1 MTRIIF
7 IFLLSILSTTLFAQE
22 KLKSFD
28 ISEFAHAFEIN
39 KDIIEGAGIKIL
51 ENRISKSQFLLL
63 GEQHYSPE
71 ISEFTNAILPKLK
84 QSNFKYFA
92 VEVGPNSTEKMITVI
107 KEQNSLFD
115 FNTNFYSNYKDIP
128 FPFFDGK
135 KDELFL
141 KTAINENFEIWGI
154 DQEFWSSH
162 LFLIDEIYN
171 LSDKKDLIK
180 PYYDTAKQFLIEEFK
195 KDQKNKNYPMCTNL
209 LESSIL
215 KSFFEKCKNEK
226 QNKIIADL
234 ITSWEIYA
242 FNETKKYSE
251 NNFTRMKYMKR
262 KFGENYRIAL
272 KTDSLPKVFVKM
284 GSMHIARGQNW
295 LGIYDLG
302 NMIKELSYF
311 NGTEST
317 SINCFARFSQD
328 KDGTIY
334 DYLDDEDGKAYQP
347 ILELAKKDKWVLIE
361 TKPILELVK
370 KKKIE
375 LNSDLKILISG
386 FDFILFTPIKTEVK
400 INYAE

>member
-1 MTRIIF
+1 MIKNIL
-7 IFLLSILSTTLFAQE
+7 ILLFSILSTTIFAQE
-22 KLKSFD
+22 KLKSSD
-28 ISEFAHAFEIN
+28 ISEFAHTFKIN
-39 KDIIEGAGIKIL
+39 DDNIVGLGANIL
-51 ENRISKSQFLLL
+51 ENKISESQFILL

-92 VEVGPNSTEKMITVI
+92 IEVGPNSTEKMITVI
-107 KEQNSLFD
+107 KEKKSLFD
-115 FNTNFYSNYKDIP
+115 FNTSFYSNYKDIP

-154 DQEFWSSH
+154 DQEFLSSQ

-171 LSDKKDLIK
+171 QSNEKSSLK
-180 PYYDTAKQFLIEEFK
+180 PLFDSAKQFVIQEFK
-195 KDQKNKNYPMCTNL
+195 KDKENKNYPMFSNL
-209 LESSIL
+209 LESNIV
-215 KSFFEKCKNEK
+215 KSLFEKCKNEK

-262 KFGENYRIAL
+262 KFGENYKIAL

-284 GSMHIARGQNW
+284 GSMHLARGKNW
-295 LGIYDLG
+295 LRIYDLG

-311 NGTEST
+311 NGTKST
-317 SINCFARFSQD
+317 SINCFARYSQD
-328 KDGTIY
+328 NDGTIY
-334 DYLDDEDGKAYQP
+334 DYLDDEDGKVYQP

-361 TKPILELVK
+361 TKPILELVN

>member
-92 VEVGPNSTEKMITVI
+92 LEVGPNSTEKMVTVI

-115 FNTNFYSNYKDIP
+115 FNTNFYSNYNDIP

-154 DQEFWSSH
+154 DQEFLSSQ

-171 LSDKKDLIK
+171 QSNEKSSLEPHFDSAKKFII
-180 PYYDTAKQFLIEEFK
+180 QEFK
-195 KDQKNKNYPMCTNL
+195 KDKENKNYSMFTKL
-209 LESSIL
+209 LESNIVT
-215 KSFFEKCKNEK
+215 SFFEKCQNEK

-234 ITSWEIYA
+234 ITSWKIYA
-242 FNETKKYSE
+242 FYETREFSE

-262 KFGENYRIAL
+262 KFGENYKIAL
-272 KTDSLPKVFVKM
+272 KKDSIPKIFIKM
-284 GSMHIARGQNW
+284 GSMHLARGKNW
-295 LGIYDLG
+295 FGIYDLG

>member
-1 MTRIIF
+1 MIKTIL
-7 IFLLSILSTTLFAQE
+7 IFLLSILPTTIFAEE
-22 KLKSFD
+22 KLKSSD
-28 ISEFAHAFEIN
+28 ISEFAHTFEIN
-39 KDIIEGAGIKIL
+39 NDIIVGAGIKIL
-51 ENRISKSQFLLL
+51 ENKISGSQFLLL

-141 KTAINENFEIWGI
+141 KTAINENFQIWGI
-154 DQEFWSSH
+154 DQEFLTSH

-171 LSDKKDLIK
+171 NSNEKVLLK
-180 PYYDTAKQFLIEEFK
+180 PHFDSTKQFIIQEFK
-195 KDQKNKNYPMCTNL
+195 KDNKNKNYPMFTNL
-209 LESSIL
+209 LESNIV

-226 QNKIIADL
+226 QNKIIEDL
-234 ITSWEIYA
+234 ITSWKIYA
-242 FNETKKYSE
+242 LYETKKYSE

-262 KFGENYRIAL
+262 KFGKNYKIAL
-272 KTDSLPKVFVKM
+272 KTDSIPKVFVKM

-328 KDGTIY
+328 NNGIIY
-334 DYLDDEDGKAYQP
+334 DYLDDEGGKAYQP

>member
-1 MTRIIF
+1 MTKVIYI
-7 IFLLSILSTTLFAQE
+7 LLFSILSTTIFAQE
-22 KLKSFD
+22 KLKSTD
-28 ISEFAHAFEIN
+28 ISEFAYTFELIN
-39 KDIIEGAGIKIL
+39 NNILGEGAKIL
-51 ENRISKSQFLLL
+51 DSVISKNQFLLL
-63 GEQHYSPE
+63 GEEHYSPE

-84 QSNFKYFA
+84 HSNFNYFA
-92 VEVGPNSTEKMITVI
+92 IEVGQNSTKKMVAVI
-107 KEQNSLFD
+107 KEKKTLFE
-115 FNTNFYSNYKDIP
+115 FNTGFYSNYKDIP
-128 FPFFDGK
+128 IPFFDGK
-135 KDELFL
+135 KDERFL

-180 PYYDTAKQFLIEEFK
+180 PYFDAAKQFIIEEFK

-262 KFGENYRIAL
+262 KFGENYKIAL

-284 GSMHIARGQNW
+284 GSMHLARGKNW
-295 LGIYDLG
+295 LRIYDLG

-317 SINCFARFSQD
+317 SINCFARYSQD
-328 KDGTIY
+328 NDGTIY
-334 DYLDDEDGKAYQP
+334 DYLDDEDGKVYQP
-347 ILELAKKDKWVLIE
+347 VLELAKKDKWVLIE
-361 TKPILELVK
+361 TKPILELVN

>member
-1 MTRIIF
+1 MLKTILIF
-7 IFLLSILSTTLFAQE
+7 ILSILATTIFAQE
-22 KLKSFD
+22 KLQSSD
-28 ISEFAHAFEIN
+28 ISEFAHTFEIKN
-39 KDIIEGAGIKIL
+39 DIIVGAGIKVL
-51 ENRISKSQFLLL
+51 ENKISESQFLLL

-71 ISEFTNAILPKLK
+71 ISEFTNAILPILK

-92 VEVGPNSTEKMITVI
+92 VEVGPNSSEKMITLI

-128 FPFFDGK
+128 FPFFDGN

-141 KTAINENFEIWGI
+141 KTAINENFQIWGI
-154 DQEFWSSH
+154 DQEFLTSQ

-171 LSDKKDLIK
+171 NSNEKVLLK
-180 PYYDTAKQFLIEEFK
+180 PHFDSTKQFIIQEFK
-195 KDQKNKNYPMCTNL
+195 KANENKNYPMFTNL
-209 LESSIL
+209 IESNIV

-234 ITSWEIYA
+234 ITSWKIYA
-242 FNETKKYSE
+242 LNETKKYSE
-251 NNFTRMKYMKR
+251 NNFTRMQYMKR
-262 KFGENYRIAL
+262 KFGENYKLAL
-272 KTDSLPKVFVKM
+272 KTDSIPKVFVKM

-328 KDGTIY
+328 NSGTIY
-334 DYLDDEDGKAYQP
+334 DYLDDKDGKAYKP

-386 FDFILFTPIKTEVK
+386 FDFILFTPIRTEVK
-400 INYAE
+400 INYSE

>member
-1 MTRIIF
+1 MIKTIL
-7 IFLLSILSTTLFAQE
+7 IFLLSILPTTIFAQE
-22 KLKSFD
+22 KLKSSD
-28 ISEFAHAFEIN
+28 ISEFAHTFEIN
-39 KDIIEGAGIKIL
+39 NDIIVGAGIKIL
-51 ENRISKSQFLLL
+51 ENKISESQFLLL

-141 KTAINENFEIWGI
+141 KTAINENFKIWGI
-154 DQEFWSSH
+154 DQEFLTSH

-171 LSDKKDLIK
+171 NSNEKVLLK
-180 PYYDTAKQFLIEEFK
+180 PHYDSTKQFIIQEFK
-195 KDQKNKNYPMCTNL
+195 KDNENKNYPMFTNL
-209 LESSIL
+209 LESNIV

-226 QNKIIADL
+226 QNKIIEDL
-234 ITSWEIYA
+234 ITSWKIYA
-242 FNETKKYSE
+242 LNETKKYSE

-262 KFGENYRIAL
+262 KFGENYKIAL
-272 KTDSLPKVFVKM
+272 KTDSIPKVFVKM

-328 KDGTIY
+328 NNGTIN
-334 DYLDDEDGKAYQP
+334 DYLDDEGGKAYQP

>member
-51 ENRISKSQFLLL
+51 ENRISKSQFLFL

-92 VEVGPNSTEKMITVI
+92 LEVGPNSTEKMVTVI

-115 FNTNFYSNYKDIP
+115 FNTNFYSNYNDIP

-135 KDELFL
+135 KDELVL

-154 DQEFWSSH
+154 DQEFLSSQ

-171 LSDKKDLIK
+171 QSNEKSSLEPHFDSAKKFII
-180 PYYDTAKQFLIEEFK
+180 QEFK
-195 KDQKNKNYPMCTNL
+195 KDKENKNYSMFTKL
-209 LESSIL
+209 LESNIVT
-215 KSFFEKCKNEK
+215 SFFEKCQNEK

-234 ITSWEIYA
+234 ITSWKIYA
-242 FNETKKYSE
+242 FYETRKFSE

-262 KFGENYRIAL
+262 KFGENYKIAL
-272 KTDSLPKVFVKM
+272 KKDSIPKIFIKM
-284 GSMHIARGQNW
+284 GSMHLARGKNW
-295 LGIYDLG
+295 FGIYDLG

-317 SINCFARFSQD
+317 SINCFARYSQD
-328 KDGTIY
+328 NDGTIY
-334 DYLDDEDGKAYQP
+334 DYLDDEDGKVYQP
-347 ILELAKKDKWVLIE
+347 VLELAKKDKWVLIE
-361 TKPILELVK
+361 TKPILELVN

-400 INYAE
+400 INYTE